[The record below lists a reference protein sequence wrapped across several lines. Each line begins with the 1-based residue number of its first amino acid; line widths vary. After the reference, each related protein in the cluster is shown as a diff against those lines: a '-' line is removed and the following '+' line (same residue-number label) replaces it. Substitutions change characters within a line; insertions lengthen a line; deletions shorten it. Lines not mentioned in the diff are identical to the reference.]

1 MLTVTEIA
9 KKKLQESL
17 QNKKLDPGVTNRIIH
32 SPSKPNSL
40 AWTTDTEKE
49 GDLVIKSKDETK
61 VLLIAPELA
70 FELEGIVLDYGEKA
84 QGEGFIISQLDSK
97 E

>member
-1 MLTVTEIA
+1 MLTVTETA

-17 QNKKLDPGVTNRIIH
+17 QNKKLDPGVTNRIIP

-40 AWTTDTEKE
+40 TWTTDTEKE
-49 GDLVIKSKDETK
+49 GDQVVKSKDGTK
-61 VLLIAPELA
+61 ILLIAPDLA
-70 FELEGIVLDYGEKA
+70 SDLEGMVLDYGEKA
-84 QGEGFIISQLDSK
+84 EKQCFTISRLDSK